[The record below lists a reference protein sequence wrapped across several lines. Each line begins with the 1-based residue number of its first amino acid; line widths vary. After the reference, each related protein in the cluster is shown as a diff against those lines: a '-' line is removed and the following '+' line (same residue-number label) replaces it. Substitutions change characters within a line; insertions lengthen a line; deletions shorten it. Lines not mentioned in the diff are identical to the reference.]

1 MAETG
6 NEDLEGLAAEYVLGS
21 LAGDERRAAEA
32 RLAADPAFRAA
43 VAAWAERLQPLADAL
58 PPLAPAAHVADRVM
72 AAIGGQP
79 GETAAPPGQAAGNVV
94 TLHRAVRR
102 WRLATAAA
110 GLAAAVLAGIV
121 VFDRTRPAPQTEFV
135 AVLTAE
141 GANPAFVATVDV
153 AKGTMSLRQ
162 VSGESAPADKSFE
175 LWAIVPNTPPR
186 SLGLV
191 EEASLSRALKET
203 PSKDLTFAI
212 TLEQKGGSPD
222 GTPKGPV
229 VFKGSLVPTAD

>member
-1 MAETG
+1 VAETG
-6 NEDLEGLAAEYVLGS
+6 NEELEGLAAEYVLGS
-21 LAGDERRAAEA
+21 LDSDERRAVEA

-43 VAAWAERLQPLADAL
+43 VAAWEKRLQPLADAL
-58 PPLAPAAHVADRVM
+58 PPVAPPPHVRDRVM
-72 AAIGGQP
+72 AAIGTVP
-79 GETAAPPGQAAGNVV
+79 AAPSVSDNVV
-94 TLHRAVRR
+94 ALHRSIHR
-102 WRLATAAA
+102 WRIATAAA
-110 GLAAAVLAGIV
+110 GLAAAVLAGV
-121 VFDRTRPAPQTEFV
+121 VLLDMTTPPQTEFV

-153 AKGTMSLRQ
+153 AKGSMTLRQ
-162 VSGESAPADKSFE
+162 VAGATAPADKSYE

-191 EEASLSRALKET
+191 EQASLSRALSET
-203 PSKDLTFAI
+203 PSRDLTFAI

-229 VFKGSLVPTAD
+229 VFKGSLVPTE